1 MARYTKG
8 KHAVAIDDRSG
19 FKVKHKDLRREWTG
33 MMVHKSDWESKQAQL
48 DPSKYFKNTGS
59 NVIENPR
66 PDTSNDSV
74 VVRLGPLNQGYSGT
88 MKAYNGTLHT
98 GPGGNIDLVEV
109 PPGQEAGTA
118 QGSPTLNFAE
128 VPTGIA
134 AGTGL
139 GTLVQNL
146 ADQPSGI
153 AAGTA
158 QGGSG
163 LFFGSTEIPPGIAA
177 ATALGTVIVNANALP
192 TGIAAGSAQGSVTPV
207 VSGWS
212 QGTWG
217 QGAWGYGQQGGAL

>member
-118 QGSPTLNFAE
+118 QGSPAFNLADQ
-128 VPTGIA
+128 PTGIA

-139 GTLVQNL
+139 GSLVQNL

-163 LFFGSTEIPPGIAA
+163 LFFGSTEIPPGIAT

>member
-66 PDTSNDSV
+66 PDNSNDSV

-88 MKAYNGTLHT
+88 MKAYNGILHT
-98 GPGGNIDLVEV
+98 GGLDFIENV
-109 PPGQEAGTA
+109 PGQEAGTA
-118 QGSPTLNFAE
+118 QGSPAF
-128 VPTGIA
+128 
-134 AGTGL
+134 
-139 GTLVQNL
+139 NL

-153 AAGTA
+153 AAGTT

-163 LFFGSTEIPPGIAA
+163 LFFGSTEIPPGIAT

-212 QGTWG
+212 QGTYG
-217 QGAWGYGQQGGAL
+217 QGAWGYGQQGGALYCLRIQL

>member
-98 GPGGNIDLVEV
+98 GPGGNIDLVEI

-118 QGSPTLNFAE
+118 QGSPAFNLADQL
-128 VPTGIA
+128 TGIA

-146 ADQPSGI
+146 ADQPSGV

-163 LFFGSTEIPPGIAA
+163 LFFGSTEIPPGIAT

>member
-19 FKVKHKDLRREWTG
+19 FKVKHKDLRKEWTG
-33 MMVHKSDWESKQAQL
+33 MMVYKGDWESKQAQL

-59 NVIENPR
+59 NVLENPR
-66 PDTSNDSV
+66 PDNDNDSAI
-74 VVRLGPLNQGYSGT
+74 VRLGPLNQQFQGVMQMYQGLE
-88 MKAYNGTLHT
+88 TLQ
-98 GPGGNIDLVEV
+98 GFVIDVTEI

-118 QGSPTLNFAE
+118 LGSPALNLAE

-177 ATALGTVIVNANALP
+177 GTALGTVLVNANALP
-192 TGIAAGSAQGSVTPV
+192 TGIAAGSALGSVTPV

-212 QGTWG
+212 QGAYS

>member
-19 FKVKHKDLRREWTG
+19 FKVKHKDLRKEWTG
-33 MMVHKSDWESKQAQL
+33 MMVYKGDWESKQAQL

-59 NVIENPR
+59 NVLKNPR
-66 PDTSNDSV
+66 DDNSDDAV
-74 VVRLGPLNQGYSGT
+74 VVRLGPLNQNYQGVMQMYQGLET
-88 MKAYNGTLHT
+88 VQGFVVNVTE
-98 GPGGNIDLVEV
+98 I

-118 QGSPTLNFAE
+118 LGSFTFSSAE
-128 VPTGIA
+128 NLTGIA
-134 AGTGL
+134 AGTSL

-146 ADQPSGI
+146 ADQPLGI

-177 ATALGTVIVNANALP
+177 GTSLGTLGFSAAENVV
-192 TGIAAGSAQGSVTPV
+192 GIATGTAFGTVGVDID
-207 VSGWS
+207 GWGQQNWGQS
-212 QGTWG
+212 TWG
-217 QGAWGYGQQGGAL
+217 GD

>member
-88 MKAYNGTLHT
+88 MKAYNGILHT
-98 GPGGNIDLVEV
+98 GGLDFVEV

-118 QGSPTLNFAE
+118 QGSPVFNLADQ
-128 VPTGIA
+128 PTGIA

-163 LFFGSTEIPPGIAA
+163 LFFGSTEIPPGIAT
-177 ATALGTVIVNANALP
+177 ATALGTVIVDTNALP

>member
-19 FKVKHKDLRREWTG
+19 FKVKHKDLRKEWTG
-33 MMVHKSDWESKQAQL
+33 MMVYKGDWESKQAQL

-59 NVIENPR
+59 NVLENPR
-66 PDTSNDSV
+66 PDNDNDSV
-74 VVRLGPLNQGYSGT
+74 IVRLGPLNQAYSGT
-88 MKAYNGTLHT
+88 MKAYNGILHT
-98 GPGGNIDLVEV
+98 GGLDFIENV
-109 PPGQEAGTA
+109 PGQEAGTA
-118 QGSPTLNFAE
+118 QGSPILNLAE

-158 QGGSG
+158 QGGAG
-163 LFFGSTEIPPGIAA
+163 LSFGSTEIPPGIA
-177 ATALGTVIVNANALP
+177 TGTSLGTLSFGAAENVV
-192 TGIAAGSAQGSVTPV
+192 GIAAGSAIGSVTPV

-212 QGTWG
+212 QGTYG

>member
-98 GPGGNIDLVEV
+98 GPGGNIDLVEI

-118 QGSPTLNFAE
+118 QGSPAFNLADQ
-128 VPTGIA
+128 PTGIA

-158 QGGSG
+158 QGGSV
-163 LFFGSTEIPPGIAA
+163 LFFGSTEIPPGIAT

>member
-19 FKVKHKDLRREWTG
+19 FKVKHKDLRKEWTG
-33 MMVHKSDWESKQAQL
+33 IMVHKSDWESKQAQL

-66 PDTSNDSV
+66 PDNSNDGV
-74 VVRLGPLNQGYSGT
+74 IVRLGPLNQAYSGT
-88 MKAYNGTLHT
+88 MKAYHGTLHT
-98 GPGGNIDLVEV
+98 GGLDFVEV
-109 PPGQEAGTA
+109 PPGQQAGTT
-118 QGSPTLNFAE
+118 QGSLIFNLADQ
-128 VPTGIA
+128 PTGIA

-177 ATALGTVIVNANALP
+177 GTALGTVIVNANALP
-192 TGIAAGSAQGSVTPV
+192 TGIAAGSALGSVTPI

-212 QGTWG
+212 QGAYG

>member
-98 GPGGNIDLVEV
+98 GPGGNIDLVEI

-118 QGSPTLNFAE
+118 QGSPAFNLADQ
-128 VPTGIA
+128 PTGIA

-146 ADQPSGI
+146 ADQPSGV

-163 LFFGSTEIPPGIAA
+163 LFFGSTEIPPGIAT

>member
-19 FKVKHKDLRREWTG
+19 FKVKHKDLRKEWTG
-33 MMVHKSDWESKQAQL
+33 MMVYKGDWESKQAQL

-59 NVIENPR
+59 NVLENPR
-66 PDTSNDSV
+66 PDNDNDSAI
-74 VVRLGPLNQGYSGT
+74 VRLGPLNQQFQGVMQMYQGLE
-88 MKAYNGTLHT
+88 TLQGFVVNVT
-98 GPGGNIDLVEV
+98 EI

-118 QGSPTLNFAE
+118 LGSPALNLAE

-177 ATALGTVIVNANALP
+177 GTALGTVIVNANALP
-192 TGIAAGSAQGSVTPV
+192 TGIAAGSALGSVTPV

>member
-98 GPGGNIDLVEV
+98 GPGGNIDLVEI

-118 QGSPTLNFAE
+118 QGSPAFNLADQ
-128 VPTGIA
+128 PTGIA

-163 LFFGSTEIPPGIAA
+163 LFFGSTEIPPGIAT

>member
-19 FKVKHKDLRREWTG
+19 FKVKHKDLRKEWTG

-59 NVIENPR
+59 NVLENPR
-66 PDTSNDSV
+66 PDNSNDSV
-74 VVRLGPLNQGYSGT
+74 IVRLGPLNQAYSGT
-88 MKAYNGTLHT
+88 MKAYNGILHT
-98 GPGGNIDLVEV
+98 GGLDFIENV
-109 PPGQEAGTA
+109 PGQEAGTA
-118 QGSPTLNFAE
+118 LGSPAFNLADQ
-128 VPTGIA
+128 PTGIA

-158 QGGSG
+158 QGGAG
-163 LFFGSTEIPPGIAA
+163 LFFGSTEMPPGIAA
-177 ATALGTVIVNANALP
+177 GTSLGTLGFGAAENVV
-192 TGIAAGSAQGSVTPV
+192 GIAAGSAIGSVTPV

-212 QGTWG
+212 QGAYG

>member
-19 FKVKHKDLRREWTG
+19 FKVKHKDLRKEWTG
-33 MMVHKSDWESKQAQL
+33 MMVYKGDWESKQAQL

-59 NVIENPR
+59 NVLENPR
-66 PDTSNDSV
+66 PDNDNDDAI
-74 VVRLGPLNQGYSGT
+74 VRLGPLNQQFQGVMQMYQGLE
-88 MKAYNGTLHT
+88 TLQ
-98 GPGGNIDLVEV
+98 GFVIDVTEI

-118 QGSPTLNFAE
+118 LGSPALNLAE

-177 ATALGTVIVNANALP
+177 GTALGTVIVNANALP
-192 TGIAAGSAQGSVTPV
+192 TGIAAGSALGSVTPV

-212 QGTWG
+212 QGAYG

>member
-19 FKVKHKDLRREWTG
+19 FKVKHKDLRKEWTG

-88 MKAYNGTLHT
+88 MKAYNGILHT
-98 GPGGNIDLVEV
+98 GGLDFIENV
-109 PPGQEAGTA
+109 PGQEAGTA
-118 QGSPTLNFAE
+118 QGSPVFNLADQ
-128 VPTGIA
+128 PTGIA

-163 LFFGSTEIPPGIAA
+163 LFFGSTEIPPGIAT
-177 ATALGTVIVNANALP
+177 ATALGTVIVDTNALP

>member
-19 FKVKHKDLRREWTG
+19 FKVKHKDLRKEWTG
-33 MMVHKSDWESKQAQL
+33 MMVYKGDWESKQAQL

-59 NVIENPR
+59 NVLENPR
-66 PDTSNDSV
+66 PDNDNDDAI
-74 VVRLGPLNQGYSGT
+74 VRLGPLNQQFQGV
-88 MKAYNGTLHT
+88 MQAYQGIAAVQ
-98 GPGGNIDLVEV
+98 GFVIDVTEI

-118 QGSPTLNFAE
+118 LGSPALNLAE

-177 ATALGTVIVNANALP
+177 GTALGTIIVNANALP
-192 TGIAAGSAQGSVTPV
+192 AGIVAGTAFGTVGV
-207 VSGWS
+207 DIDGWGQQNWGQS
-212 QGTWG
+212 TWG
-217 QGAWGYGQQGGAL
+217 GD

>member
-19 FKVKHKDLRREWTG
+19 FKVKHKDLRKEWTG

-74 VVRLGPLNQGYSGT
+74 VVRLGPLNQAYSGT
-88 MKAYNGTLHT
+88 MQAYHGTLHT
-98 GPGGNIDLVEV
+98 GGLDLVEV

-118 QGSPTLNFAE
+118 QGSPTLNFIE

-177 ATALGTVIVNANALP
+177 GTALGTVIVNANALP
-192 TGIAAGSAQGSVTPV
+192 TGIAAGSALGSVTPV